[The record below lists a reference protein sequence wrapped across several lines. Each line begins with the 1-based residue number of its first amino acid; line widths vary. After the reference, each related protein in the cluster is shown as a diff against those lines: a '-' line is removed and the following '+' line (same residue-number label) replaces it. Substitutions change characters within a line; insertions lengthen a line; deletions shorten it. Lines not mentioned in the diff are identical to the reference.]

1 MSERAVSKVT
11 LNGTTLI
18 DVTQDTVAANN
29 LLTGNTATG
38 ADGEKVA
45 GALTIP
51 TFTTQEK
58 SVSPSESEQVV
69 TPDSGKD
76 GLSKVTVG
84 AISSTYVGSGIAK
97 NPTPTASG
105 KTVTIPAGYYDKQ
118 TTKDVGTTT
127 HPNPTVSIN
136 SATGIVTASH
146 TQTAGYVS
154 AGTTEKTLALTTKAA
169 ATITP
174 SETAQEIAAGQY
186 LTGKQT
192 IAAIPSDYVGS
203 GITVDPTPTASGKT
217 VTIPAGYYSEQTTK
231 DVATAEQATP
241 SVSIDSAGKIT
252 ATATQ
257 TAGYVA
263 AGTKTGTKQ
272 LTTKAATTINT
283 STSDQTIASGTY
295 LTGTQTI
302 KAVTTSNID
311 AGNIKDGVTV
321 KVGDANSAGRIKNV
335 TGTFTDSSTVS
346 SGQTAAAAGQ
356 MLSGYSAWVDGAEV
370 KGSIATKAASDL
382 TASGKTVTVPA
393 GYYAAQATK
402 DVASGSATTPA
413 TTITANPT
421 ITVNTTTGEIT
432 ATTSASKSVTPAVS
446 AGYVS
451 AGTAGTVTVN
461 GSGISQ
467 IDVYEGEIGEGSSDP
482 GGGGSE
488 TAASQKDVNFIDY
501 DGTIRYSYTASE
513 FANLTALPANPSHS
527 GLTAQGWNWSLA
539 DAKAYV
545 AKYGK
550 LCIGQM
556 YITDDGKTRVYIH
569 LEEGRTSPMLG
580 CCPNGTVVVD
590 WGDGS
595 ATETL
600 TGTSLSTVKWTNTH
614 NYASAGDYVITLNVT
629 SGTMM
634 LSGTDN
640 NNLYANLLRYASTA
654 DSRNRSYQRAVRRV
668 EIGENTRIGA
678 YALKSCSNLNS
689 VTVPLGITVI
699 NPDAFYNC
707 NLLSSATIPTGVT
720 SIGNNAFYACN
731 NLENVSIPSSV
742 TSIGSQAFYYTQ
754 FRLSHVAL
762 ADGVASIGNRTF
774 YISKYLVGITIPNS
788 VTTIGMEAFYSCESL
803 MRITI
808 PSGVTSVASGAFQNC
823 YNLVKIRFEPTTPP
837 TVANS
842 NAWSSIPTDCVISVP
857 TGTLSAY
864 TSATN
869 YPSSSTYTY
878 IEE

>member
-58 SVSPSESEQVV
+58 AVSPSESEQVV

-136 SATGIVTASH
+136 STTGIVTASH

-272 LTTKAATTINT
+272 LTTKAATTFNT

-370 KGSIATKAASDL
+370 KGSIATKTASNL

-402 DVASGSATTPA
+402 DVASGSAKTPA

-421 ITVNTTTGEIT
+421 ISVNTTTGEIT
-432 ATTSASKSVTPAVS
+432 AATSASKSITPTVS

-451 AGTAGTVTVN
+451 AGTAGTVSVS
-461 GSGISQ
+461 GSA
-467 IDVYEGEIGEGSSDP
+467 
-482 GGGGSE
+482 
-488 TAASQKDVNFIDY
+488 TAQLAIY
-501 DGTIRYSYTASE
+501 DGT
-513 FANLTALPANPSHS
+513 
-527 GLTAQGWNWSLA
+527 
-539 DAKAYV
+539 
-545 AKYGK
+545 
-550 LCIGQM
+550 
-556 YITDDGKTRVYIH
+556 
-569 LEEGRTSPMLG
+569 
-580 CCPNGTVVVD
+580 VV
-590 WGDGS
+590 S
-595 ATETL
+595 A
-600 TGTSLSTVKWTNTH
+600 
-614 NYASAGDYVITLNVT
+614 
-629 SGTMM
+629 
-634 LSGTDN
+634 
-640 NNLYANLLRYASTA
+640 
-654 DSRNRSYQRAVRRV
+654 
-668 EIGENTRIGA
+668 
-678 YALKSCSNLNS
+678 
-689 VTVPLGITVI
+689 
-699 NPDAFYNC
+699 
-707 NLLSSATIPTGVT
+707 
-720 SIGNNAFYACN
+720 
-731 NLENVSIPSSV
+731 
-742 TSIGSQAFYYTQ
+742 
-754 FRLSHVAL
+754 
-762 ADGVASIGNRTF
+762 
-774 YISKYLVGITIPNS
+774 
-788 VTTIGMEAFYSCESL
+788 
-803 MRITI
+803 
-808 PSGVTSVASGAFQNC
+808 
-823 YNLVKIRFEPTTPP
+823 
-837 TVANS
+837 
-842 NAWSSIPTDCVISVP
+842 
-857 TGTLSAY
+857 
-864 TSATN
+864 
-869 YPSSSTYTY
+869 
-878 IEE
+878 